1 MLGSSSEA
9 PTARRLAAA
18 VVGLIHAERIRSSM
32 DKNQLIALVFAV
44 LMVSSMV
51 AWGATAIF

>member
-1 MLGSSSEA
+1 M
-9 PTARRLAAA
+9 R
-18 VVGLIHAERIRSSM
+18 LIHAERIPLSM

>member
-1 MLGSSSEA
+1 M
-9 PTARRLAAA
+9 
-18 VVGLIHAERIRSSM
+18 GLIHAERIRSSM